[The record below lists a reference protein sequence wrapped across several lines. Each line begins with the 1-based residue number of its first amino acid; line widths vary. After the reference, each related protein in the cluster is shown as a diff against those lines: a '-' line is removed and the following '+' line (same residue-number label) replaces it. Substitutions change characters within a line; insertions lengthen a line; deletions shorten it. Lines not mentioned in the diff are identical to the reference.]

1 MYFKRQF
8 KGGGADH
15 DPRQKLYGVF
25 FCDACKHEE
34 YIEIKQ
40 PNLFRYDKV
49 LTCPKC
55 KSLGKDDRI
64 KSLTVRKSQ
73 LELEQQRVRAEIE
86 AVIKELDT
94 IKESV

>member
-25 FCDACKHEE
+25 TCDACGNEE
-34 YIEIKQ
+34 WLEIKQ
-40 PNLFRYDKV
+40 STLFQYDKI

-55 KSLGKDDRI
+55 KSTGRDDLK

-86 AVIKELDT
+86 AVIKQLET
-94 IKESV
+94 MEV